1 LYNILKGR
9 KMKMSKKIIKNKFLV
24 ATGLCLMLI
33 LSYADAF
40 AWGGH
45 GGGRRYHYREGRWY
59 GRGWFGLEVAVSAL
73 TIGAVVESLPYGY
86 RTVVVAGQP
95 YYYCD
100 GYYYRYYPY
109 GYVVVPP
116 PVVTPVYTSVPV
128 VAPAPVV
135 IPVQSSGQDKIITI
149 NIPNKNGT
157 YTPVSLIK
165 YSNGYLGPQGE
176 YYEGHPNVDQ
186 LRALYG
192 D

>member
-1 LYNILKGR
+1 MNKR
-9 KMKMSKKIIKNKFLV
+9 IIKNKFLV
-24 ATGLCLMLI
+24 IMGLCFMLT
-33 LSYADAF
+33 LACSNAF

-45 GGGRRYHYREGRWY
+45 GGGHEGGRRYHYREGRWY

-116 PVVTPVYTSVPV
+116 PAVIPVYTPVSIVTPVQ
-128 VAPAPVV
+128 A
-135 IPVQSSGQDKIITI
+135 SSGQDKIITI

-165 YSNGYLGPQGE
+165 YNNGYLGPQGE

>member
-1 LYNILKGR
+1 
-9 KMKMSKKIIKNKFLV
+9 MSKKILKNKFLV
-24 ATGLCLMLI
+24 IMGLCFALT
-33 LSYADAF
+33 LSCSDAF

-45 GGGRRYHYREGRWY
+45 GGGHEGGRRYHYREGRWY
-59 GRGWFGLEVAVSAL
+59 GRGWFGLEVAISAL

-95 YYYCD
+95 YYYYD

-109 GYVVVPP
+109 GYVVVPA
-116 PVVTPVYTSVPV
+116 PVATPVYTPVPV
-128 VAPAPVV
+128 VP
-135 IPVQSSGQDKIITI
+135 PVQASSAPDKIITI
-149 NIPNKNGT
+149 NIPNRNGT